1 MTTAYLNR
9 YGGMKPVDEVKRPD
23 VKEDAAATLSSAFI
37 VWRQMASV
45 VMDNRRMYQS
55 SVDFLQPYKGMLE
68 GLHDASPLVQFR
80 RGLPPSSPSDCFFAA
95 VLNLSGGAV
104 FADDFND
111 WFSPGYLLPEGKTL
125 IALPGSDTRNLGEG
139 AKGKVYNLGF
149 TESLGH
155 GAVGAVLVN
164 KKIAEEVGT
173 YSEYCT
179 CINDGEAWKVGMSSF
194 EGIHI
199 NLFPP
204 VFDRW
209 RLALVASEVRRV
221 QPVKQQKPDDAR
233 SVRRVV
239 SEYRRSLTGGRLF
252 GGFYSQEQK

>member
-95 VLNLSGGAV
+95 VLNLSGVAV

-139 AKGKVYNLGF
+139 AKGLRPGRRRRLAAYRFGGADHSRRTFFQRPCGNGDFRDRQQGCAAEPVGA
-149 TESLGH
+149 GH
-155 GAVGAVLVN
+155 G
-164 KKIAEEVGT
+164 
-173 YSEYCT
+173 
-179 CINDGEAWKVGMSSF
+179 
-194 EGIHI
+194 
-199 NLFPP
+199 
-204 VFDRW
+204 R
-209 RLALVASEVRRV
+209 
-221 QPVKQQKPDDAR
+221 
-233 SVRRVV
+233 
-239 SEYRRSLTGGRLF
+239 
-252 GGFYSQEQK
+252 